1 MSGSPMRGYSWPP
14 FEPGNEAA
22 LTHGAYS
29 ANRVE
34 PIATALRAQLLEVA
48 AWCAAPAFAATVA
61 AWSQAEARARLL
73 QLYLDEVGLLDAEGE
88 PRSAL
93 AALDKA
99 ERAASRLREQLGLTP
114 AAWAALRRAW
124 SDDDDAVVP
133 GGLAA
138 LKQTG
143 RAIREAQARATDADD
158 DEEGDDDDDA

>member
-1 MSGSPMRGYSWPP
+1 MID
-14 FEPGNEAA
+14 EA
-22 LTHGAYS
+22 T
-29 ANRVE
+29 
-34 PIATALRAQLLEVA
+34 
-48 AWCAAPAFAATVA
+48 
-61 AWSQAEARARLL
+61 
-73 QLYLDEVGLLDAEGE
+73 GE
-88 PRSAL
+88 PRAAV

-143 RAIREAQARATDADD
+143 RAIREAQGRALAAAEVD
-158 DEEGDDDDDA
+158 DEEGDDDDDEA